1 MKWGS
6 ENTPVAHSHVT
17 NGTGGETALVAP
29 CGCEPVMFRS
39 SAHNW
44 FDEDPSHR
52 MHDQEVQCPLGANGM
67 CELSLGPMAGSPDS
81 IFETSA

>member
-1 MKWGS
+1 MGLEVKQLS
-6 ENTPVAHSHVT
+6 
-17 NGTGGETALVAP
+17 LLL
-29 CGCEPVMFRS
+29 CGCESGRFRS

-67 CELSLGPMAGSPDS
+67 CELSLGIPLINGWEPRQHL
-81 IFETSA
+81 